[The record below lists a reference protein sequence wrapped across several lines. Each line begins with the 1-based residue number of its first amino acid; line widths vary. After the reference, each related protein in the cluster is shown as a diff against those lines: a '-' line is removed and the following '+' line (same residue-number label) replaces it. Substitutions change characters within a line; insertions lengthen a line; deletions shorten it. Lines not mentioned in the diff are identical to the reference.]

1 MQLKE
6 NGLKKFK
13 SKLMVETWP
22 HVQPFHW
29 EGKCL
34 SCWQTTLFENE
45 KKDLRL
51 LISFGFAALGTSD
64 RRRKETPNKQEEQ
77 TQKANTEDWR
87 RRKTGKRRR
96 CRVKIRFVLFIS
108 ILFCG
113 LGVFWDCITSTPPYI
128 YIYICFFFLASA

>member
-51 LISFGFAALGTSD
+51 SISFGFAALGTSD
-64 RRRKETPNKQEEQ
+64 RRRKETPNKQRRANAESKHRRLEKKESWK
-77 TQKANTEDWR
+77 TQKMQ
-87 RRKTGKRRR
+87 GKDKV
-96 CRVKIRFVLFIS
+96 CAFHFYFILWTWCVL
-108 ILFCG
+108 G
-113 LGVFWDCITSTPPYI
+113 LHNVNAPI